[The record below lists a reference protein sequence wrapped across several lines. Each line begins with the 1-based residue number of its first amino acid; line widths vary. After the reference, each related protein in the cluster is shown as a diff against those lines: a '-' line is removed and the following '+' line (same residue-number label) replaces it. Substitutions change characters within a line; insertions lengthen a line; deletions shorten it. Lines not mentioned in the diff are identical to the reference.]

1 MSDYSST
8 AEIVA
13 LTRMYLVGE
22 SEYNSTTRPTGTEV
36 NKFVDRACGVL
47 NLALANA
54 GFTTPI
60 TEATAKLACD
70 EWVTLH
76 AAMFVELSQPTTEYG
91 ETGNNRTDTM
101 YALERDAVKFVDANI
116 AGFQNLGVTQNSPIG
131 QGIRY
136 TGQLVHSQR
145 SDPQDS
151 TLEQPFFRR
160 RQFDA

>member
-1 MSDYSST
+1 MSNYSST
-8 AEIVA
+8 AEVQA

-22 SEYNSTTRPTGTEV
+22 GTYNTTTRPTATEL

-47 NLALANA
+47 DLALANA
-54 GFTTPI
+54 GFDVPV
-60 TEATAKLACD
+60 TETTAKLACD

-76 AAMFVELSQPTTEYG
+76 AAMFVELSQPTTEFA
-91 ETGNNRTDTM
+91 EMGNNRADTL
-101 YALERDAVKFVDANI
+101 YTLERDAVKFVQANI
-116 AGFQNLGVTQNSPIG
+116 GGFQNLGVPQSGSPG
-131 QGIRY
+131 QGIQY

-145 SDPQDS
+145 TDPLDA